1 MKCDRCG
8 HELNFVYEDVIESVT
23 GNLKENVYHVQEYYC
38 AGCKSCMIQTYAN
51 EGLVKSEWIDF
62 DGK

>member
-8 HELNFVYEDVIESVT
+8 HELNFVYDDVIKSAFVAP
-23 GNLKENVYHVQEYYC
+23 KEDTYHVQEYYC
-38 AGCKSCMIQTYAN
+38 PGCKGCMIQTYTN

-62 DGK
+62 NGK